1 MNREYIESIITEDV
15 IKYTENGDIWELIKN
30 VTDKDKECL
39 PVALYYALL
48 NDITKQFEAVVNS
61 NEESLTDLGQLFEDN
76 KDMIDK
82 MSSIIEYNTPML
94 KRSE

>member
-15 IKYTENGDIWELIKN
+15 TNYTKNGDIWELIKN

-48 NDITKQFEAVVNS
+48 NDITRQSEKVMNS
-61 NEESLTDLGQLFEDN
+61 TEESLTDLGHLFEDN
-76 KDMIDK
+76 KVMIDK
-82 MSSIIEYNTPML
+82 ISSIIEYNIPMP

>member
-30 VTDKDKECL
+30 ITDKDKECL

-48 NDITKQFEAVVNS
+48 NDITKQLEVVINS

>member
-48 NDITKQFEAVVNS
+48 NDITKQFEAVINS